1 MRHRSARLQTRIFL
15 WFIAA
20 IVLAIGAGAASVMLL
35 HDPADAP
42 NGLVARAVQ
51 GRLAHVWDDPRATD
65 AYVAELRD
73 STGLD
78 VVLHRDVDRLPR
90 EVRFAG
96 SRRGSIVFEGG
107 SGYIPVVQR
116 GVVVGA
122 LEVRTK
128 RARRPVWHLALVVL
142 VVLVVLGAASRRVS
156 VRLSGP
162 LVEIARAAERFGQ
175 GELSARTHL
184 DEGKRRRWVAHE
196 VRDVGR
202 SFDAMAERIERMVLD
217 QRELLAAI
225 SHELR
230 SPLGRARVALEIAK
244 ERAPEGGDK
253 SLAVIE
259 RELGNVDA
267 ILGDLL
273 TAARAGLSD
282 VRREELGLV
291 PLIEERLAA
300 DPDGCGEV
308 RVEATSAA
316 RGARLQADGPLLWRA
331 ISNVIR
337 NARMHGHPD
346 DEPVELAVDARDGRA
361 VVVISDRGP
370 GFPADVLPRAFE
382 PFVRKDSAAR
392 TPGAAKST
400 GLGLALV
407 RRIAQA
413 HDGSARAANRE
424 GGGAVVTLELPL
436 AVEAEEAGEKTARG

>member
-1 MRHRSARLQTRIFL
+1 MRDRRARLQTRIFL

-35 HDPADAP
+35 HEPSDAP
-42 NGLVARAVQ
+42 TGLVARAVQ

-65 AYVAELRD
+65 AYVAELRE

-78 VVLHRDVDRLPR
+78 VVLHRDIERLPR

-96 SRRGSIVFEGG
+96 PRRGSIVFEGG
-107 SGYIPVVQR
+107 SGFIPVVKN
-116 GVVVGA
+116 GAVVGA

-128 RARRPVWHLALVVL
+128 RARRPVWHLALVVI
-142 VVLVVLGAASRRVS
+142 VVLLVLGAASRRVS

-162 LVEIARAAERFGQ
+162 LVEIARAAERFGH
-175 GELSARTHL
+175 GELSARTRL
-184 DEGKRRRWVAHE
+184 DEGRRRRWVAAE
-196 VRDVGR
+196 VRNVGR
-202 SFDAMAERIERMVLD
+202 SFDSMAERIERMVLD
-217 QRELLAAI
+217 QRELLGAI

-244 ERAPEGGDK
+244 ERTPSGSDK
-253 SLAVIE
+253 SLAVVE

-282 VRREELGLV
+282 LRREKLTLV
-291 PLIEERLAA
+291 PWIEERLAA

-308 RVEATSAA
+308 RVTATPAA
-316 RGARLQADGPLLWRA
+316 REARLQGDGPLLWRA
-331 ISNVIR
+331 ISNVVR

-346 DEPVELAVDARDGRA
+346 DAPVELDLDVKDGRVHA
-361 VVVISDRGP
+361 VISDRGP
-370 GFPADVLPRAFE
+370 GFSPDVLPRAFE
-382 PFVRKDSAAR
+382 PFVRKDAAAR

-413 HDGSARAANRE
+413 HGGSARAANRE
-424 GGGAVVTLELPL
+424 GGGAVVTLELPI
-436 AVEAEEAGEKTARG
+436 VTATDSQKSER